1 MERCVN
7 DIINDIFI
15 DQRTG
20 KVALI
25 KINSDVCDDKI
36 ELQLNDYTIENYNG
50 TYFLIKKR
58 DI

>member
-36 ELQLNDYTIENYNG
+36 ELQLNNYTIENYNG
-50 TYFLIKKR
+50 TCFLIKKK
-58 DI
+58 

>member
-1 MERCVN
+1 MGRCVN

-50 TYFLIKKR
+50 TYFLIKNKL
-58 DI
+58 

>member
-36 ELQLNDYTIENYNG
+36 ELQLNDYTIEKFNS
-50 TYFLIKKR
+50 TYFLIKKK
-58 DI
+58 

>member
-1 MERCVN
+1 MERFVN

-15 DQRTG
+15 DQKTG

-36 ELQLNDYTIENYNG
+36 ELQFNDYTIENYNG
-50 TYFLIKKR
+50 TYFLIKKK
-58 DI
+58 I